1 MRCKD
6 CPFFVQGHWTEG
18 GFDEA
23 ECKIFGSVDS
33 PEISENSKG
42 VPGCRYNSKFL
53 EAARRGEQLA
63 HERYLADSNPARKVL
78 CTFINKNSRALT
90 PVLISQYKSLHEL
103 LRASL
108 RGHVDTQGGLFRAV
122 EIDTEKVPESVERW
136 LRGVD
141 APKPEG
147 AFDITEQVEYT
158 LVHPNG
164 DSGTTYVYKKS

>member
-6 CPFFVQGHWTEG
+6 CPYSIQERWTEG

-23 ECKIFGSVDS
+23 ECQVFGSVDS

-42 VPGCRYNSKFL
+42 VPGCRYNRKFL

-63 HERYLADSNPARKVL
+63 HERYLAESNSARKVL

-90 PVLISQYKSLHEL
+90 PVLISQDKSIHEL
-103 LRASL
+103 LRTAL
-108 RGHVDTQGGLFRAV
+108 RGHIDTQDGLFRAV

-147 AFDITEQVEYT
+147 AFDIMEQVPYT
-158 LVHPNG
+158 IVHPYG
-164 DSGTTYVYKKS
+164 DDGTTYVYEKS

>member
-6 CPFFVQGHWTEG
+6 CPYFIKEQITEG

-23 ECKIFGSVDS
+23 ACEFREKFRRALN
-33 PEISENSKG
+33 ESEQ
-42 VPGCRYNSKFL
+42 R
-53 EAARRGEQLA
+53 A
-63 HERYLADSNPARKVL
+63 HERYLAESNPARKVL
-78 CTFINKNSRALT
+78 RTYINEDSRALT
-90 PVLISQYKSLHEL
+90 PVLISQYKSIHEL
-103 LRASL
+103 LRSAL

-158 LVHPNG
+158 LVHPHG